1 MVLSL
6 RGNRPI
12 AAMGERAGPGRRG
25 GTAEGANA
33 RESLRL
39 NTIDG
44 GPLWRASG
52 LEPRL
57 ERRAITMDEV
67 RSSVGH
73 GAKALIARGCAAT
86 GEPIDEKTLDC

>member
-6 RGNRPI
+6 PGNRPI

-57 ERRAITMDEV
+57 ERRATE
-67 RSSVGH
+67 G
-73 GAKALIARGCAAT
+73 ARGAQAARMRSARNLSGT
-86 GEPIDEKTLDC
+86 EDREGEAI

>member
-6 RGNRPI
+6 PGNRPI

-57 ERRAITMDEV
+57 EGRATE
-67 RSSVGH
+67 G
-73 GAKALIARGCAAT
+73 ARGAQAAQMRSARNLSGSEDRE
-86 GEPIDEKTLDC
+86 GEAT